1 MRVIKKHPHYLTLL
15 KNSTCYIFSY
25 RFSGHKKYLIK
36 CLFNELKIML
46 KQRLN
51 KPLDGDRQAA
61 VYVIPL

>member
-1 MRVIKKHPHYLTLL
+1 MRVVKKHPHYLTLL
-15 KNSTCYIFSY
+15 KNSTSYIFSY

-36 CLFNELKIML
+36 CLLNELKIML

-51 KPLDGDRQAA
+51 KPLDGNRQAA